1 MSLFDLDEG
10 ETPLI
15 LSFPHSGTDIPSDI
29 AQHLSPAGQGLCDT
43 DWHVPRL
50 YDFARDMGVT
60 WLAANISR
68 AVIDLNRDPSGASLY
83 PGQATTGLCPL
94 ETFDGEPLWQA
105 GKGPDA
111 GEIERRKEKYFVPYH
126 QALSE
131 QIARI
136 KARHGFAV
144 LYDCHSI
151 RGTVPRLFEG
161 ALPSLNLGTDQGK
174 SCDHSLEQGLS
185 AVLVHS
191 PYTHV
196 INGRFRGGWITRHYG
211 RPKDGVQAVQMEIA
225 QREYMDEFPPWKW
238 HEERA
243 TALQSTLK
251 EVLGVI
257 LQWAREEGASGR
269 F

>member
-1 MSLFDLDEG
+1 MPLFDLVEG

-15 LSFPHSGTDIPSDI
+15 LSFPHSGTDVPNDI
-29 AQHLSPAGQGLCDT
+29 AQHLSPVGQGLCDT

-50 YDFARDMGVT
+50 YDFARDMGVS
-60 WLAANISR
+60 WLAAKISR
-68 AVIDLNRDPSGASLY
+68 TVIDLNRDPSGVSLY

-94 ETFDGEPLWQA
+94 ETFDGDPLWQA

-111 GEIERRKEKYFVPYH
+111 NEIERRKELYFTPYH
-126 QALSE
+126 QALTA
-131 QIARI
+131 QIARV

-174 SCDHSLEQGLS
+174 SCDRALEQGLS
-185 AVLVHS
+185 AVLARS
-191 PYTHV
+191 PYSHV

-211 RPKDGVQAVQMEIA
+211 RPKDGVHAIQMEIA
-225 QREYMDEFPPWKW
+225 QREYMDEEAPWTW
-238 HEERA
+238 RGARA
-243 TALQSTLK
+243 APLQASLKDVLST
-251 EVLGVI
+251 VM
-257 LQWAREEGASGR
+257 QWAEDEAASGG